1 MGVSPMSSNITRYTY
16 SSGTDVVA
24 VSQANAQRILI
35 RATQDIR
42 IALDEARL
50 DNDYFTLLANQTVI
64 LDPPNLTQGY
74 FYYTRLDSAS
84 TGNLEVWLMGVV
96 Y

>member
-1 MGVSPMSSNITRYTY
+1 MSSNITRYTY
-16 SSGTDVVA
+16 SSASDVVA
-24 VSQANAQRILI
+24 VSQGNAQRILI
-35 RATQDIR
+35 RANADIR

-84 TGNLEVWLMGVV
+84 SGNLEVWLQGVV

>member
-1 MGVSPMSSNITRYTY
+1 MGVNPMSSNITRYTY
-16 SSGTDVVA
+16 SSASDVVA
-24 VSQANAQRILI
+24 VSQGNAQRILI
-35 RATQDIR
+35 RANADIR

-84 TGNLEVWLMGVV
+84 SGNLEVWLQGVV

>member
-1 MGVSPMSSNITRYTY
+1 MSSNITRYTY

-24 VSQANAQRILI
+24 VSQANAQRVLI

-50 DNDYFTLLANQTVI
+50 DNDYFVLMANQTII

-84 TGNLEVWLMGVV
+84 TGNLEVWLQGVV